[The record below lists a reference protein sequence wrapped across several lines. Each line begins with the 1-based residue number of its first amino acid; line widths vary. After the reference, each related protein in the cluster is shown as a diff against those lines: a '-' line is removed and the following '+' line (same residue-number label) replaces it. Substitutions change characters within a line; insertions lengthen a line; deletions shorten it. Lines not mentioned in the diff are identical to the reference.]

1 MKHSKHYHKK
11 TKRALAALKTMT
23 AEQNPNAVA
32 KELGCWPQEIRRALS
47 TGYVSPALV
56 RAVIVPR
63 KRVRFSADVS
73 PELRAELRAEAEF
86 WGGSNGELL
95 EAMWMRWN
103 YPLPDSHAPSGCD
116 PTGRNIESEPGR

>member
-1 MKHSKHYHKK
+1 VKHSKHYHKK

-32 KELGCWPQEIRRALS
+32 KELGCWPQEIRRALA

-63 KRVRFSADVS
+63 KRIRFSADVS
-73 PELRAELRAEAEF
+73 PKLRAELRAECELL
-86 WGGSNGELL
+86 GLTSGELL
-95 EAMWMRWN
+95 EGMWWTWE
-103 YPLPDSHAPSGCD
+103 DSK
-116 PTGRNIESEPGR
+116 R

>member
-32 KELGCWPQEIRRALS
+32 KELGCWPQEIRRALA

-63 KRVRFSADVS
+63 KRVRFAADVS
-73 PELRAELRAEAEF
+73 PELRAAIRAEADYL
-86 WGGSNGELL
+86 GMTNGELL
-95 EAMWMRWN
+95 DLIFCYWDVRDFYEVT
-103 YPLPDSHAPSGCD
+103 D
-116 PTGRNIESEPGR
+116 E

>member
-63 KRVRFSADVS
+63 KRVRFAADVS
-73 PELRAELRAEAEF
+73 PELRAELRAEC
-86 WGGSNGELL
+86 ELL
-95 EAMWMRWN
+95 EISSGELVGHMWQAWN
-103 YPLPDSHAPSGCD
+103 
-116 PTGRNIESEPGR
+116 ESKE

>member
-63 KRVRFSADVS
+63 KRVRFAADVS
-73 PELRAELRAEAEF
+73 PGLRAAIRAEAVRLGLTSGEF
-86 WGGSNGELL
+86 LK
-95 EAMWMRWN
+95 WMYLSW
-103 YPLPDSHAPSGCD
+103 LGWPDSHAQG
-116 PTGRNIESEPGR
+116 E